1 MNIHNSL
8 QRNLS
13 LLLSFSLD
21 FLHKSGKQNKE
32 LPIQRVKKRLFLA
45 AALGK
50 DLISN

>member
-1 MNIHNSL
+1 MNIHNFLLNILSL
-8 QRNLS
+8 QPF
-13 LLLSFSLD
+13 FSLN